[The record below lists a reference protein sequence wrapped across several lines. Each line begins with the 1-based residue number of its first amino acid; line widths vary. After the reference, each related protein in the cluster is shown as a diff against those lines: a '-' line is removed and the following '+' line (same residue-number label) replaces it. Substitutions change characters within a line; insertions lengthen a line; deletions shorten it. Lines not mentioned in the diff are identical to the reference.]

1 MHAAFA
7 SPVHAEHTA
16 NLDPNDK
23 LRLFM
28 CYCAT
33 HPEKLDATKRSHWA
47 TLARL
52 HDSDMAAVCNLAFLG
67 VPVMKPG
74 RQSCCWC
81 QGGYTIGYMCITQDV
96 SGSHALQSLFLTDD

>member
-1 MHAAFA
+1 MGNKHLPSVGGCLAVAC
-7 SPVHAEHTA
+7 AEHTA
-16 NLDPNDK
+16 NLDANDK
-23 LRLFM
+23 LRLFL

-52 HDSDMAAVCNLAFLG
+52 HESDMAAVTNLAFLG

-74 RQSCCWC
+74 GQ
-81 QGGYTIGYMCITQDV
+81 QGAM
-96 SGSHALQSLFLTDD
+96 DDAE